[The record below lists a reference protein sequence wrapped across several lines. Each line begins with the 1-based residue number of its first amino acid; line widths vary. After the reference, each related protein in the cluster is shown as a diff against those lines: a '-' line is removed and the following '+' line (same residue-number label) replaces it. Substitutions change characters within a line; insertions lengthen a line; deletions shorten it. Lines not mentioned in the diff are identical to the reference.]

1 MVKLLVIFA
10 LCLLPA
16 LSIAATLTDSPFRL
30 KGRVYCDTCRA
41 GFETSVTKYLAGAK
55 VKVECR
61 DRDSLNLRYTLE
73 AVTDASG
80 TYEMTV
86 NSDHGDQKCECTLVS
101 SPDPECKEP
110 NIGRN
115 RATVILTRNNG
126 MNQNARY
133 ANAMGF
139 LKTTP
144 LAGCTELIKSYFAED
159 I

>member
-1 MVKLLVIFA
+1 MSKFLVLIA

-16 LSIAATLTDSPFRL
+16 LSVDASAAGNPFRL

-55 VKVECR
+55 VRVECV
-61 DRDSLNLRYTLE
+61 DRNSLNLRYTLD
-73 AVTDASG
+73 AVTDATGSYQMEVP
-80 TYEMTV
+80 T
-86 NSDHGDQKCECTLVS
+86 DHGDQKCECALVS
-101 SPDPECKEP
+101 SPDPECGEP
-110 NIGRN
+110 NRGRD

-126 MNQNARY
+126 MPYDFRF

-139 LKTTP
+139 LKKTP
-144 LAGCTELIKSYFAED
+144 LPGCTELIKSYFAED